1 MNAMRICDL
10 TNSGP
15 VNPLRL
21 TVWMNERRR
30 RRKREE
36 SHEQATDSAWV
47 WRMSRLT
54 RDETAE
60 PVSSEQTLRRKRGQ
74 DVKYFPFQLTT
85 GRIDNFVTR
94 LIQILLYLV
103 VSDNHIIAKQKAKI
117 IEKTVFVERVA
128 STCNY
133 VGILTLLPLL

>member
-1 MNAMRICDL
+1 MSKL
-10 TNSGP
+10 TWDG
-15 VNPLRL
+15 
-21 TVWMNERRR
+21 
-30 RRKREE
+30 
-36 SHEQATDSAWV
+36 
-47 WRMSRLT
+47 
-54 RDETAE
+54 TAE
-60 PVSSEQTLRRKRGQ
+60 PVSSEQTIRRKRGQ
-74 DVKYFPFQLTT
+74 DVKNFPFQLTT
-85 GRIDNFVTR
+85 GRIDNFVNR